1 MESKMKKLILM
12 ALVLSVLLLT
22 GTAWA
27 TKGIVG
33 LGVGMAPDYEGSD
46 DTTGIPMF
54 MFNHNYDSGRFVRLM
69 GPNMKVNLLT
79 NKEFSLGPVLNYRMG
94 RDDVDNKRVDA
105 MKDQDDAVEAG
116 VFAGIDI
123 NNWLIGVEVL
133 FDVSDEYN
141 GWTTQTTLGYRWKAT
156 PDLTITPGA
165 VATWADADYTD
176 YYFGVNT
183 GNVGTSGLPLYSA
196 GSGLKDIGLNV
207 IANYTPWEKWGVMGI
222 LSYKSLLDDAEDSP
236 LVDIEGDDKQMTIG
250 VMATYRWGK

>member
-105 MKDQDDAVEAG
+105 MKDLDDAVEAG
-116 VFAGIDI
+116 VFAGLDM
-123 NNWLIGVEVL
+123 NNWLLGVEVL
-133 FDVSDEYN
+133 FDVSDEHD
-141 GWTTQTTLGYRWKAT
+141 GKIAQGTLAYRWKAT
-156 PDLTITPGA
+156 QDLTITPGA
-165 VATWADADYTD
+165 FVTWADGSYMDH
-176 YYFGVNT
+176 YFGVST
-183 GNVGTSGLPLYSA
+183 SNVGTSGLPLYDAS
-196 GSGLKDIGLNV
+196 SGIKDIGLNV
-207 IANYTPWEKWGVMGI
+207 AAHYTPWENWGVMGI
-222 LSYKSLLDDAEDSP
+222 ISYKSLLDDAEDSP
-236 LVDIEGDDKQMTIG
+236 VVDIEGDDKQMMIG
-250 VMATYRWGK
+250 VMATYRWGQ